1 MADDPSGWTSTRST
15 RTSTATPAPVSARVT
30 RPAGPRPW
38 PSSCSNSSAP
48 TGRAWPAECRR
59 HPGVTPNRWRC
70 GRASRP
76 ERRATASPHKL
87 PRCGS
92 LSRNPLLSLS
102 QIGRSGA
109 GPVSESIS
117 ADSFSGERFWKVLT
131 SMGHVGPS
139 ASRRR
144 PTAGPRLRGS
154 RRGEARWERG
164 KRHSAEH
171 RDVPAPRTLEFTVG
185 HSGSGIHQDVLFVA
199 LDNSQHVSCDTC

>member
-38 PSSCSNSSAP
+38 PSSCTNSSAP
-48 TGRAWPAECRR
+48 TGRAGHAECRR
-59 HPGVTPNRWRC
+59 HSGITPNLWRC

-117 ADSFSGERFWKVLT
+117 ADISLGARRQPIAAAWPRAIPPASLTCQAIVSSGTDIAGILT
-131 SMGHVGPS
+131 RARGARVDRGEVGQPLPRLGRAAGPTTRRWARCSS
-139 ASRRR
+139 ASRCR
-144 PTAGPRLRGS
+144 PQGR
-154 RRGEARWERG
+154 
-164 KRHSAEH
+164 
-171 RDVPAPRTLEFTVG
+171 
-185 HSGSGIHQDVLFVA
+185 
-199 LDNSQHVSCDTC
+199 